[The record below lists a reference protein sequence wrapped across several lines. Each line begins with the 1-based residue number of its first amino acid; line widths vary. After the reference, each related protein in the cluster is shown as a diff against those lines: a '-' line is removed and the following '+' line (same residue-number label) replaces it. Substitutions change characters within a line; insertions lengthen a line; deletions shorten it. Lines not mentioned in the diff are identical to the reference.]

1 MRTVLNGV
9 LHLTKVSSVLSPQR
23 AAAGGALGA
32 SIKDDHWLNSSRVF
46 EELYI
51 FAVQT
56 DLFRLDFS
64 PGDGVFVLHTM
75 SGI

>member
-9 LHLTKVSSVLSPQR
+9 LHLTKASPVLCPQM

-32 SIKDDHWLNSSRVF
+32 SSKGDHRLNSSSVF
-46 EELYI
+46 EELHI

-64 PGDGVFVLHTM
+64 PGNGVFVLHTM
-75 SGI
+75 AGI